1 MRTNELYKFSDRTL
15 TSVRNTLHQMLM
27 NFRLGYNKAMKK
39 REWTATD
46 QKQTRIMN
54 KDINQVLLE
63 RRIMRSLKKFISGR
77 DYRTDYRLFQRT
89 VVKDRYSFHDPAR
102 TGGIYPGTLQ

>member
-1 MRTNELYKFSDRTL
+1 MRTDKLYKFSDRTL
-15 TSVRNTLHQMLM
+15 TSVHNTLHQMLM

-39 REWTATD
+39 KEWTATD
-46 QKQTRIMN
+46 QKLTHIMI

-63 RRIMRSLKKFISGR
+63 RRIMRSLKKFVGGR

-89 VVKDRYSFHDPAR
+89 V
-102 TGGIYPGTLQ
+102 